1 MSFLDRPLPH
11 DLPDYLPRLAARL
24 RRHLLLM
31 THRAKSSHVGSG
43 LSMAEILAVLYGE
56 ILRID
61 PAKPDWESRD
71 RFVLSKGHACAAL
84 YAALAERGFLPM
96 SELETFYMNGSRLSG
111 HVTHSGVPGVEC
123 STGSLGHGL
132 AIASGM
138 ALASRGS
145 RTPYRVFAVL
155 SDGECDEGS
164 TWEAALF
171 AAHQRLSN
179 LTAIVDY
186 NRIQSLGRTGEVLDL
201 DPLADKWASFRWHT
215 EAVDGHDIE
224 AVRAVLNRVP
234 LSPDRPTCV
243 IANTVKGKGISFM
256 EDSLLWHYRSPDA
269 SELARALD
277 ELDAAER

>member
-1 MSFLDRPLPH
+1 MSTLDRALPR

-96 SELETFYMNGSRLSG
+96 SELQTFYMDGSRLSG
-111 HVTHSGVPGVEC
+111 HVTHNGVPGVEC

-132 AIASGM
+132 AIACGM

-145 RTPYRVFAVL
+145 QAPYRVFAVL

-171 AAHQRLSN
+171 AGHQRLSN

-186 NRIQSLGRTGEVLDL
+186 NRIQSLGRTREVLDL
-201 DPLADKWASFRWHT
+201 DPLVDKWASFGWHT

-224 AVRAVLNRVP
+224 AVRAVLSRVP

-269 SELARALD
+269 SELARALG